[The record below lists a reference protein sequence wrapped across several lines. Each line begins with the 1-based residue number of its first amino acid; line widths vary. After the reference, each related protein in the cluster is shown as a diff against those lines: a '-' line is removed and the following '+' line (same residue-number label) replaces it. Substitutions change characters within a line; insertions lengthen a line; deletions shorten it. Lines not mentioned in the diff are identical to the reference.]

1 MTRRLAVDTIV
12 FLFILLF
19 VYAAASKLMD
29 FQKFSVQLG
38 QSPMLS
44 AYAGLLA
51 WTVPAS
57 ELIISMLLVLPGAR
71 LYGLY
76 AAFSLMLM
84 FTTYIVLASRFSD
97 YVPCTCG
104 GVIENLSWTGHLIF
118 NVAFV
123 IMALAA
129 ILLHIERKH
138 ETTFYQREEGY

>member
-1 MTRRLAVDTIV
+1 MTRRLAVDIIV
-12 FLFILLF
+12 FLYIILF
-19 VYAAASKLMD
+19 VYAAVSKLMD

-38 QSPMLS
+38 QSPILT

-57 ELIISMLLVLPGAR
+57 ELIISMLLVLPRAR

-76 AAFSLMLM
+76 AGFSLMLM

-104 GVIENLSWTGHLIF
+104 GIIENLSWTGHLIF
-118 NVAFV
+118 NVAFNL
-123 IMALAA
+123 MALAG

-138 ETTFYQREEGY
+138 ETTFYQPEERY

>member
-1 MTRRLAVDTIV
+1 MTRRLAVDIIV
-12 FLFILLF
+12 FLYILLF
-19 VYAAASKLMD
+19 VYAALSKLMD

-38 QSPMLS
+38 QSPILT

-76 AAFSLMLM
+76 AGFSLMLM

-104 GVIENLSWTGHLIF
+104 GIIENLSWTGHLIF
-118 NVAFV
+118 NVAFNL
-123 IMALAA
+123 MALAG

-138 ETTFYQREEGY
+138 ETTFYQPEERY